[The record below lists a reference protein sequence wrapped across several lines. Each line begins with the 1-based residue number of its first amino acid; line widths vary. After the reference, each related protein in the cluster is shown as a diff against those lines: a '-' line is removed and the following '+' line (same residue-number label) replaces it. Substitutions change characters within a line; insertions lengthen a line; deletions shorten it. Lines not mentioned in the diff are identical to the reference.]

1 MSCTKPKDLKPIKSW
16 LFVEAVYNYY
26 FIFKDAINLGMN
38 SILTMMTDIF
48 INFIIQQFRIPNQ
61 TEMNRQSQKMM
72 IKIHGGSMRIK
83 NL

>member
-1 MSCTKPKDLKPIKSW
+1 
-16 LFVEAVYNYY
+16 
-26 FIFKDAINLGMN
+26 MN